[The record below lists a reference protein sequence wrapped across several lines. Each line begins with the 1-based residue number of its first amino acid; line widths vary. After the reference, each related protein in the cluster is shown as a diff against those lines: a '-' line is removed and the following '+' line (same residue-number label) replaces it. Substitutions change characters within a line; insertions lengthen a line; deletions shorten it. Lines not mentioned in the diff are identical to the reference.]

1 MVYTF
6 VQQENP
12 VFCFI
17 CREKISPICLGPE
30 TKFSREFQHKSYLN
44 PKLVIVTKTNRTE
57 LYLEERK
64 FIDNVVLKVQVQL
77 MLNLRTVTAGASN
90 THLIEALNQ

>member
-17 CREKISPICLGPE
+17 SREKISPICLGPE

-44 PKLVIVTKTNRTE
+44 PKLVIVTKTNK
-57 LYLEERK
+57 RK
-64 FIDNVVLKVQVQL
+64 EILFILDFTLSLFVRKDLFLDV
-77 MLNLRTVTAGASN
+77 SYEI
-90 THLIEALNQ
+90 LIFS